1 MHRVDASST
10 DIFVSTPEGILA
22 VPLPVD
28 RLGWTPDP
36 LNAECPSRQVL
47 DLVADKWAVLV
58 IAAIA
63 EGHHR
68 NGQLLR
74 RIGGISQKA
83 LTRSLRD
90 LAYNGLV
97 YRHDFAEVPPRVE
110 YTLTPTGQSLQPLLA
125 ALSAGRSITSTMS
138 QAPRQ
143 PQRALR
149 PSRGVPACPWSSV
162 LRDQPIGVEPKWPQQ
177 S

>member
-1 MHRVDASST
+1 M
-10 DIFVSTPEGILA
+10 
-22 VPLPVD
+22 PLPVD

-63 EGHHR
+63 EGNHR

-97 YRHDFAEVPPRVE
+97 YRHDFAEIPPRVE

-125 ALSAGRSITSTMS
+125 ALCAWAIDHLDDVANAQAVAAHPPLVPMRRHSPVVAPAQRPADRS
-138 QAPRQ
+138 
-143 PQRALR
+143 
-149 PSRGVPACPWSSV
+149 
-162 LRDQPIGVEPKWPQQ
+162 
-177 S
+177 

>member
-1 MHRVDASST
+1 M
-10 DIFVSTPEGILA
+10 
-22 VPLPVD
+22 PLPAD
-28 RLGWTPDP
+28 RSDWIPDP

-68 NGQLLR
+68 NGALLR
-74 RIGGISQKA
+74 RVGGISQKA

-90 LAYNGLV
+90 LAHNGLV

-110 YTLTPTGQSLQPLLA
+110 YTLTATGQSLQPLLA
-125 ALSAGRSITSTMS
+125 ALCGWAIEHLDDVAAARAASARPVAATSST
-138 QAPRQ
+138 
-143 PQRALR
+143 
-149 PSRGVPACPWSSV
+149 
-162 LRDQPIGVEPKWPQQ
+162 
-177 S
+177 